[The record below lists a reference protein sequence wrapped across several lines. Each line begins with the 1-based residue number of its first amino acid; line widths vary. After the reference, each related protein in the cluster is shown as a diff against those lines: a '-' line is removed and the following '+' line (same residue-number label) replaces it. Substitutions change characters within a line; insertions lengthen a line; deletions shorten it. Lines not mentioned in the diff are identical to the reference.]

1 MQLSSQ
7 TKNLGDTLDKMER
20 QEARLNRKIHILDNE
35 HTCYLIMISDTRQV
49 IMQADYDAS
58 KYDQNQLVVL
68 MDQVEAKTRKANLSR
83 AKAYELALSGID
95 NRTHGNRTRA
105 NQELRKVERWIEEAI
120 MLDEEIVEHS
130 SQLMRLN
137 KRIEVAE
144 HQGRRAKAV
153 KKDLE
158 YDIIGIQYK
167 LFTARHHREEL
178 NRSFEGNRKLFL
190 QLRDECKRFEL
201 VTISESDEA
210 DDLRNQAEAAERSTE
225 GARKELDTL
234 LGRWVNDCSGTSEG
248 DASVGE
254 LRVPQDLQLRSV
266 VEEGLT
272 PPTRR
277 GGMNFIRSYMRMF
290 QSSVFFFAM

>member
-1 MQLSSQ
+1 M
-7 TKNLGDTLDKMER
+7 
-20 QEARLNRKIHILDNE
+20 
-35 HTCYLIMISDTRQV
+35 
-49 IMQADYDAS
+49 
-58 KYDQNQLVVL
+58 
-68 MDQVEAKTRKANLSR
+68 
-83 AKAYELALSGID
+83 
-95 NRTHGNRTRA
+95 
-105 NQELRKVERWIEEAI
+105 
-120 MLDEEIVEHS
+120 
-130 SQLMRLN
+130 
-137 KRIEVAE
+137 AE
-144 HQGRRAKAV
+144 HQGRRAQTV
-153 KKDLE
+153 KRDFE
-158 YDIIGIQYK
+158 YDIIGIQFQ
-167 LFTARHHREEL
+167 LSTARRHREEL
-178 NRSFEGNRKLFL
+178 QQRFEANRKLFL
-190 QLRDECKRFEL
+190 QLRDKCERFGL
-201 VTISESDEA
+201 VSISESDEA